1 MNATFTVHVNI
12 TERNVVLTTDTKEM
26 TGLDTTL
33 LINILKQLE
42 GTRNRIKQQIEKY
55 YTDPEAAQEAEQNGG
70 TVADPADAPEEG
82 GETQEPK
89 E

>member
-12 TERNVVLTTDTKEM
+12 TERSVVLTTDTKEM
-26 TGLDTTL
+26 TGLETTL

-55 YTDPEAAQEAEQNGG
+55 YTDP
-70 TVADPADAPEEG
+70 ADAPEEG